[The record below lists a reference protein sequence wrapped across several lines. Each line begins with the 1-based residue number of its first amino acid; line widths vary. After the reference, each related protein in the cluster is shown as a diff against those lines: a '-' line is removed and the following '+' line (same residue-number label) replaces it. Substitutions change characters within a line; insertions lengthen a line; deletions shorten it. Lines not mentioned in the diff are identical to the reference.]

1 MKKLF
6 FYFLVSLFIIACEK
20 PAGEG
25 GSSVIEGEV
34 WELFTYQNPT
44 NGNWDTTF
52 YRPDI
57 GQDVYIIYSDN
68 YEDLYDDKFET
79 DYNGKYRFENLRK
92 GTYTIYTYADST
104 DINMVKYDYPI
115 FKNITISSNNIT
127 VSVDNFVIEKNQ

>member
-44 NGNWDTTF
+44 TGNWDTTF

-57 GQDVYIIYSDN
+57 GQDIYIIYSDN

-79 DYNGKYRFENLRK
+79 DYNGKYIK
-92 GTYTIYTYADST
+92 
-104 DINMVKYDYPI
+104 IN
-115 FKNITISSNNIT
+115 
-127 VSVDNFVIEKNQ
+127 

>member
-79 DYNGKYRFENLRK
+79 DWDGRYSFEFLRK
-92 GTYTIYTYADST
+92 GQYTIFTHVDSIVVN
-104 DINMVKYDYPI
+104 DITYDYPV
-115 FKNITISSNNIT
+115 FKSIEISSNNSI
-127 VSVDNFVIEKNQ
+127 VNVPDFIINK